1 MPSERQHVVFLE
13 CASTSDCSVGAGGGG
28 GGIGHRWRR
37 VGPLREG
44 ERTTGRSR
52 WTRLRSGPRTRTPGT
67 VWTPR
72 LVRWTSTFFRAN
84 GAGAR
89 PESSAASSRRLDHV
103 EANARHPEGDRRRAT
118 IDRLAYARST
128 TSDGFYF
135 VAGAARESE
144 RVAWTRAWAWAAVD
158 GQRVTTVSGASL
170 SLR

>member
-1 MPSERQHVVFLE
+1 MPNERQHVVFLE
-13 CASTSDCSVGAGGGG
+13 CASTSDCSVGVGGGS

-37 VGPLREG
+37 VGPLRDG
-44 ERTTGRSR
+44 KRTTGRSR
-52 WTRLRSGPRTRTPGT
+52 RTRLQSGHRPRSPGA
-67 VWTPR
+67 VWTLR
-72 LVRWTSTFFRAN
+72 LVRWTSTVLRAN
-84 GAGAR
+84 GPGAR
-89 PESSAASSRRLDHV
+89 PQSSAASSRRLDHV
-103 EANARHPEGDRRRAT
+103 EANARHPEGDGRRAT

-144 RVAWTRAWAWAAVD
+144 RVAWTRAWAWAAAD